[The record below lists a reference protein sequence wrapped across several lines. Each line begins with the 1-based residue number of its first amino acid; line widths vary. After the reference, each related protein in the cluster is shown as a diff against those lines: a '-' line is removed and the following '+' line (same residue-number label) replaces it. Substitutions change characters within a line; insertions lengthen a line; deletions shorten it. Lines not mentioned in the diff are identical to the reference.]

1 MLGPREVALPDT
13 WDPPKHDR
21 FRREAVKVTFEEKE
35 ASASLWE
42 QAFPAFLGAVA
53 GTVLAVAALY
63 ALGWLPI

>member
-1 MLGPREVALPDT
+1 MN
-13 WDPPKHDR
+13 
-21 FRREAVKVTFEEKE
+21 VTFEEKA

-63 ALGWLPI
+63 ALGWLPV